1 MDENKTPA
9 NSLQAKGMLPS
20 MLAGL
25 VLLVGGIFDAVM
37 LYSYGWYRSS
47 LIIIAAL
54 AFLAYC
60 LGIWIEKRR
69 GA

>member
-1 MDENKTPA
+1 MDENKPA
-9 NSLQAKGMLPS
+9 SAQTKGMMPS

-37 LYSYGWYRSS
+37 LYSYAWYRSS
-47 LIIIAAL
+47 LIIVAAL

-60 LGIWIEKRR
+60 LGLWIERQR
-69 GA
+69 G